1 MDWVVKLGEQSQPVK
16 TSRSH
21 AVSRWKSQSLPCR
34 GREGAA
40 GELHRD
46 SEWETQN
53 LSLRDR
59 GEQVSEVLE
68 T

>member
-1 MDWVVKLGEQSQPVK
+1 MGWILKLGEQSQPVK

-21 AVSRWKSQSLPCR
+21 AVSRWKSESLPCR

-53 LSLRDR
+53 RSLRDR

-68 T
+68 A